1 MNIVI
6 VGDGKVGTALT
17 QQLSKEGH
25 DITVIDNNAEVLT
38 RSMEL
43 YDIMAQG
50 EILEKKGGTILGNRA
65 VSQELIML
73 GNRIR
78 ECRKE
83 RAFSQEILAEKS
95 GVSTN
100 TISRIEGGQMAMS
113 VGILQK
119 IVKALGVDA
128 NTLLGVSTEVN
139 ETEIW
144 VSAFSSRVQELKEN
158 EQEILKHTMNALI
171 ESMEKNRLK
180 ISTDKSSQVLHT
192 R

>member
-1 MNIVI
+1 
-6 VGDGKVGTALT
+6 
-17 QQLSKEGH
+17 
-25 DITVIDNNAEVLT
+25 
-38 RSMEL
+38 
-43 YDIMAQG
+43 MAQG
-50 EILEKKGGTILGNRA
+50 EILEKKGGNILGNRA

-78 ECRKE
+78 EYRKE
-83 RAFSQEILAEKS
+83 RGFSQEILAEKS

-139 ETEIW
+139 ETKIW

>member
-1 MNIVI
+1 M
-6 VGDGKVGTALT
+6 
-17 QQLSKEGH
+17 
-25 DITVIDNNAEVLT
+25 
-38 RSMEL
+38 
-43 YDIMAQG
+43 
-50 EILEKKGGTILGNRA
+50 GNRA
-65 VSQELIML
+65 VSQELIIL

-83 RAFSQEILAEKS
+83 REFSQEILAEKS

-139 ETEIW
+139 ETKIW

-171 ESMEKNRLK
+171 ESMEKNRLYFSTYI
-180 ISTDKSSQVLHT
+180 ISLFLH
-192 R
+192 

>member
-1 MNIVI
+1 M
-6 VGDGKVGTALT
+6 
-17 QQLSKEGH
+17 
-25 DITVIDNNAEVLT
+25 
-38 RSMEL
+38 
-43 YDIMAQG
+43 
-50 EILEKKGGTILGNRA
+50 GNRA

-78 ECRKE
+78 EYRKE
-83 RAFSQEILAEKS
+83 RGFSQEILAEKS

-171 ESMEKNRLK
+171 ESMKKNRLK

>member
-1 MNIVI
+1 M
-6 VGDGKVGTALT
+6 
-17 QQLSKEGH
+17 
-25 DITVIDNNAEVLT
+25 
-38 RSMEL
+38 
-43 YDIMAQG
+43 
-50 EILEKKGGTILGNRA
+50 GNRA

-78 ECRKE
+78 EYRKE
-83 RAFSQEILAEKS
+83 RGFSQEILAEKS

-144 VSAFSSRVQELKEN
+144 VSVFSSRVQELKEN

-171 ESMEKNRLK
+171 ESMKKNRLK

>member
-1 MNIVI
+1 M
-6 VGDGKVGTALT
+6 
-17 QQLSKEGH
+17 
-25 DITVIDNNAEVLT
+25 
-38 RSMEL
+38 
-43 YDIMAQG
+43 
-50 EILEKKGGTILGNRA
+50 GNRA

-78 ECRKE
+78 EYRKE
-83 RAFSQEILAEKS
+83 RGFSQEILAEKS

-128 NTLLGVSTEVN
+128 NTLLGISTEVN
-139 ETEIW
+139 ETKIW
-144 VSAFSSRVQELKEN
+144 VSAFSCRVQELKEN

-171 ESMEKNRLK
+171 ESMEKNRFK

>member
-1 MNIVI
+1 M
-6 VGDGKVGTALT
+6 
-17 QQLSKEGH
+17 
-25 DITVIDNNAEVLT
+25 
-38 RSMEL
+38 
-43 YDIMAQG
+43 
-50 EILEKKGGTILGNRA
+50 GNRA

-78 ECRKE
+78 EYRKE
-83 RAFSQEILAEKS
+83 RGFSQEILAEKS

-113 VGILQK
+113 VGILQR

-171 ESMEKNRLK
+171 ESMKKNRLK

>member
-1 MNIVI
+1 M
-6 VGDGKVGTALT
+6 
-17 QQLSKEGH
+17 
-25 DITVIDNNAEVLT
+25 
-38 RSMEL
+38 
-43 YDIMAQG
+43 
-50 EILEKKGGTILGNRA
+50 GNRA
-65 VSQELIML
+65 VSQELIIL

-78 ECRKE
+78 EYRKE
-83 RAFSQEILAEKS
+83 RGFSQEILAEKS

-119 IVKALGVDA
+119 IVKSLGVDA

-139 ETEIW
+139 ETKIW
-144 VSAFSSRVQELKEN
+144 VAAFSSRVQELKEN

-171 ESMEKNRLK
+171 ESMEENRLK

>member
-1 MNIVI
+1 M
-6 VGDGKVGTALT
+6 
-17 QQLSKEGH
+17 
-25 DITVIDNNAEVLT
+25 
-38 RSMEL
+38 
-43 YDIMAQG
+43 
-50 EILEKKGGTILGNRA
+50 GNRA
-65 VSQELIML
+65 VSQELIIL

-78 ECRKE
+78 EYRKE
-83 RAFSQEILAEKS
+83 RGFSQEILAEKS

-139 ETEIW
+139 ETKIW

-180 ISTDKSSQVLHT
+180 ISTDKSSRVLHT

>member
-1 MNIVI
+1 
-6 VGDGKVGTALT
+6 
-17 QQLSKEGH
+17 
-25 DITVIDNNAEVLT
+25 
-38 RSMEL
+38 
-43 YDIMAQG
+43 
-50 EILEKKGGTILGNRA
+50 
-65 VSQELIML
+65 ML

-78 ECRKE
+78 GYRKE
-83 RAFSQEILAEKS
+83 RGFSQEILAEKS

-139 ETEIW
+139 ETKIW
-144 VSAFSSRVQELKEN
+144 VSAFSCRVQELKEN

-180 ISTDKSSQVLHT
+180 ISTDKSSRVLHT

>member
-1 MNIVI
+1 
-6 VGDGKVGTALT
+6 
-17 QQLSKEGH
+17 
-25 DITVIDNNAEVLT
+25 
-38 RSMEL
+38 
-43 YDIMAQG
+43 
-50 EILEKKGGTILGNRA
+50 
-65 VSQELIML
+65 
-73 GNRIR
+73 
-78 ECRKE
+78 
-83 RAFSQEILAEKS
+83 
-95 GVSTN
+95 
-100 TISRIEGGQMAMS
+100 MS

-139 ETEIW
+139 ETKIW
-144 VSAFSSRVQELKEN
+144 VAAFSSRVQELKEN

>member
-1 MNIVI
+1 M
-6 VGDGKVGTALT
+6 
-17 QQLSKEGH
+17 
-25 DITVIDNNAEVLT
+25 
-38 RSMEL
+38 
-43 YDIMAQG
+43 
-50 EILEKKGGTILGNRA
+50 GNRA
-65 VSQELIML
+65 VSQELIIL

-78 ECRKE
+78 KYRKE
-83 RAFSQEILAEKS
+83 RGFSQETLAEKS
-95 GVSTN
+95 GVSSN

-128 NTLLGVSTEVN
+128 NTLLGGSTEVN
-139 ETEIW
+139 ETKIW

>member
-1 MNIVI
+1 M
-6 VGDGKVGTALT
+6 
-17 QQLSKEGH
+17 
-25 DITVIDNNAEVLT
+25 
-38 RSMEL
+38 
-43 YDIMAQG
+43 
-50 EILEKKGGTILGNRA
+50 GNRA
-65 VSQELIML
+65 VSQELIIL

-78 ECRKE
+78 EYRKE
-83 RAFSQEILAEKS
+83 RGFSQEILAEKS

-113 VGILQK
+113 LGILQK

-139 ETEIW
+139 ETKIW

>member
-1 MNIVI
+1 M
-6 VGDGKVGTALT
+6 
-17 QQLSKEGH
+17 
-25 DITVIDNNAEVLT
+25 
-38 RSMEL
+38 
-43 YDIMAQG
+43 
-50 EILEKKGGTILGNRA
+50 GNRA
-65 VSQELIML
+65 VSQELIIL

-83 RAFSQEILAEKS
+83 RGFSQEILAEKS

-139 ETEIW
+139 ETKIW
-144 VSAFSSRVQELKEN
+144 VSAFSCRVQELKEN

>member
-1 MNIVI
+1 M
-6 VGDGKVGTALT
+6 
-17 QQLSKEGH
+17 
-25 DITVIDNNAEVLT
+25 
-38 RSMEL
+38 
-43 YDIMAQG
+43 
-50 EILEKKGGTILGNRA
+50 GNRA

-83 RAFSQEILAEKS
+83 RGFSQEILAEKS

-139 ETEIW
+139 ETKIW

>member
-1 MNIVI
+1 M
-6 VGDGKVGTALT
+6 
-17 QQLSKEGH
+17 
-25 DITVIDNNAEVLT
+25 
-38 RSMEL
+38 
-43 YDIMAQG
+43 
-50 EILEKKGGTILGNRA
+50 GNRA

-78 ECRKE
+78 EYRKE
-83 RAFSQEILAEKS
+83 REFSQEILAEKS

>member
-1 MNIVI
+1 M
-6 VGDGKVGTALT
+6 
-17 QQLSKEGH
+17 
-25 DITVIDNNAEVLT
+25 
-38 RSMEL
+38 
-43 YDIMAQG
+43 
-50 EILEKKGGTILGNRA
+50 GNRA
-65 VSQELIML
+65 VSQELIIL

-78 ECRKE
+78 EYRKE
-83 RAFSQEILAEKS
+83 RGFSQEILAEKS

-180 ISTDKSSQVLHT
+180 ISTDKSSRVLHT

>member
-1 MNIVI
+1 M
-6 VGDGKVGTALT
+6 
-17 QQLSKEGH
+17 
-25 DITVIDNNAEVLT
+25 
-38 RSMEL
+38 
-43 YDIMAQG
+43 
-50 EILEKKGGTILGNRA
+50 GNRA
-65 VSQELIML
+65 VSQELIIL

-78 ECRKE
+78 EYRKE
-83 RAFSQEILAEKS
+83 RGFSQEILAVKS

-139 ETEIW
+139 ETKIW

>member
-1 MNIVI
+1 
-6 VGDGKVGTALT
+6 
-17 QQLSKEGH
+17 
-25 DITVIDNNAEVLT
+25 
-38 RSMEL
+38 
-43 YDIMAQG
+43 MAQG
-50 EILEKKGGTILGNRA
+50 EILEKKGGNILGNRA
-65 VSQELIML
+65 VSQELIIL

-78 ECRKE
+78 EYRKE
-83 RAFSQEILAEKS
+83 RGFSQEILAEKS

-139 ETEIW
+139 ETKIW

>member
-1 MNIVI
+1 M
-6 VGDGKVGTALT
+6 
-17 QQLSKEGH
+17 
-25 DITVIDNNAEVLT
+25 
-38 RSMEL
+38 
-43 YDIMAQG
+43 
-50 EILEKKGGTILGNRA
+50 GNRA

-83 RAFSQEILAEKS
+83 REFSQEILAEKS

-128 NTLLGVSTEVN
+128 NTLLGVSKEVN

>member
-1 MNIVI
+1 M
-6 VGDGKVGTALT
+6 
-17 QQLSKEGH
+17 
-25 DITVIDNNAEVLT
+25 
-38 RSMEL
+38 
-43 YDIMAQG
+43 
-50 EILEKKGGTILGNRA
+50 GNRA
-65 VSQELIML
+65 VSQELIIL

-78 ECRKE
+78 EYRKE
-83 RAFSQEILAEKS
+83 RGFSQEILAEKS

-139 ETEIW
+139 ETKIW
-144 VSAFSSRVQELKEN
+144 VSAFSSRVRELKEN

-171 ESMEKNRLK
+171 ESMKKNRLK

>member
-1 MNIVI
+1 M
-6 VGDGKVGTALT
+6 
-17 QQLSKEGH
+17 
-25 DITVIDNNAEVLT
+25 
-38 RSMEL
+38 
-43 YDIMAQG
+43 
-50 EILEKKGGTILGNRA
+50 GNRA

-78 ECRKE
+78 EYRKE
-83 RAFSQEILAEKS
+83 RGFSQEILAEKS

-119 IVKALGVDA
+119 IVKLLGVDA

-171 ESMEKNRLK
+171 ESMKKKNRLK

>member
-1 MNIVI
+1 M
-6 VGDGKVGTALT
+6 
-17 QQLSKEGH
+17 
-25 DITVIDNNAEVLT
+25 
-38 RSMEL
+38 
-43 YDIMAQG
+43 
-50 EILEKKGGTILGNRA
+50 GNRA
-65 VSQELIML
+65 VSQELIIL

-83 RAFSQEILAEKS
+83 REFSQEILAEKS

-139 ETEIW
+139 ETKIW

-180 ISTDKSSQVLHT
+180 ISTDKSSQVLHI

>member
-1 MNIVI
+1 
-6 VGDGKVGTALT
+6 
-17 QQLSKEGH
+17 
-25 DITVIDNNAEVLT
+25 
-38 RSMEL
+38 
-43 YDIMAQG
+43 
-50 EILEKKGGTILGNRA
+50 
-65 VSQELIML
+65 ML

-83 RAFSQEILAEKS
+83 REFSQEILAEKS

-119 IVKALGVDA
+119 IVKALGGDA

>member
-1 MNIVI
+1 
-6 VGDGKVGTALT
+6 
-17 QQLSKEGH
+17 
-25 DITVIDNNAEVLT
+25 
-38 RSMEL
+38 
-43 YDIMAQG
+43 MAQG

-78 ECRKE
+78 EYRKE
-83 RAFSQEILAEKS
+83 RGFSQEILAEKS

-113 VGILQK
+113 VGILQR
-119 IVKALGVDA
+119 IVKALRVDA
-128 NTLLGVSTEVN
+128 NVLLGVSTDVN
-139 ETEIW
+139 ETNIW
-144 VSAFSSRVQELKEN
+144 VSAFSCRVQALKEN

-171 ESMEKNRLK
+171 ESMENNRLK
-180 ISTDKSSQVLHT
+180 ISTNRSGQVPHT

>member
-1 MNIVI
+1 
-6 VGDGKVGTALT
+6 
-17 QQLSKEGH
+17 
-25 DITVIDNNAEVLT
+25 
-38 RSMEL
+38 
-43 YDIMAQG
+43 
-50 EILEKKGGTILGNRA
+50 
-65 VSQELIML
+65 ML

-78 ECRKE
+78 EYRKE
-83 RAFSQEILAEKS
+83 RGFSQEILAEKS

-180 ISTDKSSQVLHT
+180 ISTDKSSKVLHT

>member
-1 MNIVI
+1 M
-6 VGDGKVGTALT
+6 
-17 QQLSKEGH
+17 
-25 DITVIDNNAEVLT
+25 
-38 RSMEL
+38 
-43 YDIMAQG
+43 
-50 EILEKKGGTILGNRA
+50 GNRA
-65 VSQELIML
+65 VSQELIIL

-83 RAFSQEILAEKS
+83 RGFSQEILAEKS

-139 ETEIW
+139 ETKIW

-171 ESMEKNRLK
+171 ESMEKNRFK

>member
-1 MNIVI
+1 
-6 VGDGKVGTALT
+6 
-17 QQLSKEGH
+17 
-25 DITVIDNNAEVLT
+25 
-38 RSMEL
+38 
-43 YDIMAQG
+43 MAQG
-50 EILEKKGGTILGNRA
+50 EILRKKGGTTLSNRA

-78 ECRKE
+78 EYRKE
-83 RAFSQEILAEKS
+83 RGFSQEILAEKS

-113 VGILQK
+113 VGILQR

-128 NTLLGVSTEVN
+128 NVLLGVSTDVN
-139 ETEIW
+139 ETNIW

-158 EQEILKHTMNALI
+158 EQEILKYTMNALI

>member
-1 MNIVI
+1 M
-6 VGDGKVGTALT
+6 
-17 QQLSKEGH
+17 
-25 DITVIDNNAEVLT
+25 
-38 RSMEL
+38 
-43 YDIMAQG
+43 
-50 EILEKKGGTILGNRA
+50 GNRA
-65 VSQELIML
+65 VSQELIIL

-78 ECRKE
+78 DCRKE
-83 RAFSQEILAEKS
+83 REFSQEILAEKS

-139 ETEIW
+139 ETKIW

>member
-1 MNIVI
+1 M
-6 VGDGKVGTALT
+6 
-17 QQLSKEGH
+17 
-25 DITVIDNNAEVLT
+25 
-38 RSMEL
+38 
-43 YDIMAQG
+43 
-50 EILEKKGGTILGNRA
+50 GNRA
-65 VSQELIML
+65 VLQELIML

-78 ECRKE
+78 EYRKE
-83 RAFSQEILAEKS
+83 RGFSQEILAEKS

-171 ESMEKNRLK
+171 ESMKKNRLK

>member
-1 MNIVI
+1 M
-6 VGDGKVGTALT
+6 
-17 QQLSKEGH
+17 
-25 DITVIDNNAEVLT
+25 
-38 RSMEL
+38 
-43 YDIMAQG
+43 
-50 EILEKKGGTILGNRA
+50 GNRA
-65 VSQELIML
+65 VSQELIIL

-78 ECRKE
+78 EYRKE
-83 RAFSQEILAEKS
+83 RGFSQEILAEKS

-158 EQEILKHTMNALI
+158 EQKILKHTMNALI

>member
-1 MNIVI
+1 M
-6 VGDGKVGTALT
+6 
-17 QQLSKEGH
+17 
-25 DITVIDNNAEVLT
+25 
-38 RSMEL
+38 
-43 YDIMAQG
+43 
-50 EILEKKGGTILGNRA
+50 GNRA

-78 ECRKE
+78 EYRKE
-83 RAFSQEILAEKS
+83 RGFSQEILAEKS

-139 ETEIW
+139 ETKIW

-180 ISTDKSSQVLHT
+180 ISTDKSSQVLHPLRKIVSET
-192 R
+192 VTLSVRNPVSEK

>member
-1 MNIVI
+1 M
-6 VGDGKVGTALT
+6 
-17 QQLSKEGH
+17 
-25 DITVIDNNAEVLT
+25 
-38 RSMEL
+38 
-43 YDIMAQG
+43 
-50 EILEKKGGTILGNRA
+50 GNRA
-65 VSQELIML
+65 VSQELIIL

-83 RAFSQEILAEKS
+83 RKFSQEILAEKS

-139 ETEIW
+139 ETKIW

>member
-1 MNIVI
+1 M
-6 VGDGKVGTALT
+6 
-17 QQLSKEGH
+17 
-25 DITVIDNNAEVLT
+25 
-38 RSMEL
+38 
-43 YDIMAQG
+43 
-50 EILEKKGGTILGNRA
+50 GNRA

-78 ECRKE
+78 EYRKE
-83 RAFSQEILAEKS
+83 RGFSQEILAEKS

-180 ISTDKSSQVLHT
+180 ISTDKSSQVLYT

>member
-1 MNIVI
+1 
-6 VGDGKVGTALT
+6 
-17 QQLSKEGH
+17 
-25 DITVIDNNAEVLT
+25 
-38 RSMEL
+38 
-43 YDIMAQG
+43 
-50 EILEKKGGTILGNRA
+50 LGNRA
-65 VSQELIML
+65 VSQELIIL

-83 RAFSQEILAEKS
+83 REFSQEILAEKS

-139 ETEIW
+139 ETKIW

>member
-1 MNIVI
+1 
-6 VGDGKVGTALT
+6 
-17 QQLSKEGH
+17 
-25 DITVIDNNAEVLT
+25 
-38 RSMEL
+38 
-43 YDIMAQG
+43 
-50 EILEKKGGTILGNRA
+50 
-65 VSQELIML
+65 ML

-78 ECRKE
+78 EYRKE
-83 RAFSQEILAEKS
+83 RGFSQEILAEKS

-158 EQEILKHTMNALI
+158 EQEILKHTMNALRKI
-171 ESMEKNRLK
+171 VSETATLSVRNPVSEKQMVMEGSSPVKKNGYVWGCFL
-180 ISTDKSSQVLHT
+180 LP
-192 R
+192 